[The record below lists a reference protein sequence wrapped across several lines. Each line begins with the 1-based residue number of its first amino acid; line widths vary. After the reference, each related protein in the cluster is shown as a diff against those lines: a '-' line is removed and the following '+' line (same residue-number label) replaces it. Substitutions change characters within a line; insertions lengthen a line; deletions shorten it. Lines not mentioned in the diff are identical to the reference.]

1 MTKEEVL
8 AAINEGLS
16 EYSLEELVHVLE
28 VLSMSEEDIAK
39 EDAATAYL
47 NSLPDDL
54 VSN

>member
-8 AAINEGLS
+8 IAINEGLS

-28 VLSMSEEDIAK
+28 VLNMSEEDIAK